1 MFPGCLQ
8 DFSRMFSGCS
18 NGSCGPGGIWWT
30 FQMKGIRSSPTIWWS
45 QLFDDRQLF
54 DDQLE
59 VWTLIIQ
66 NSTVIPPSLMVL
78 FSVVNNHVQT
88 WIWWFGSFS
97 ASLDS
102 LRIQEG
108 QFWVF
113 GTFVTFFCL
122 MSFSPISQVVSGS
135 DHPLWLILR
144 TFDFAP
150 EDRPLCLFWELLFRT
165 ILYPF
170 HYGSCCLFY
179 EFCGILWKNW
189 RGKTEID
196 IREPFIY
203 VLAEFVR

>member
-1 MFPGCLQ
+1 MFSGCLQ
-8 DFSRMFSGCS
+8 DFPGC
-18 NGSCGPGGIWWT
+18 
-30 FQMKGIRSSPTIWWS
+30 FQDAPMGLVGLVEFADHFKWKYGLSWSKGIRSSPTIWWS

-122 MSFSPISQVVSGS
+122 MSFSPISQVVSGN
-135 DHPLWLILR
+135 DHPLRLILR

-170 HYGSCCLFY
+170 YYGMEAVACFTNSVEFY
-179 EFCGILWKNW
+179 GRTGGAKLK
-189 RGKTEID
+189 
-196 IREPFIY
+196 
-203 VLAEFVR
+203 